1 MLKSIFQCLMRV
13 VLLSFFLTSVSH
25 AEITD
30 KDLLTKANALFKPL
44 PETAWIDQKAPSNA
58 QIQLGRELFFE
69 TRVSS
74 DGRLGCG
81 ACHNPAFYGADSL
94 SFSQGVSG
102 KKLPR
107 NAPTVFNTALLVAQ
121 HYGGNRVSVED
132 QAKQALTSAL
142 AYGNKTYQEAEDR
155 MTKLGYLPKFE
166 KAFPG
171 QSKPLSVDNWAVA
184 IGAFERTLLTPAPF
198 DRFLKGD
205 LKAMSSAQKKGLD
218 TFINT
223 GCAGCHNGVTVGG
236 QAFQKFGITADY
248 WTETGSEELEIFKG
262 RDKGRFMD
270 TKKDEDQFIFKVS
283 QLRNVAVTP
292 PYFHDGSVQKLDDA
306 VLIMGKL
313 QLGKS
318 LSPDEVASIVAFLGS
333 LTGDIPKQFSNAP
346 KLPVMGYKN

>member
-1 MLKSIFQCLMRV
+1 MLKPIYQCFIRA
-13 VLLSFFLTSVSH
+13 LLLCSFLTSASYAEVS
-25 AEITD
+25 D
-30 KDLLTKANALFKPL
+30 KNLLTKATALFKPL
-44 PETAWIDQKAPSNA
+44 PETAWIDQKPPSNS
-58 QIQLGRELFFE
+58 QIELGRELFFE

-74 DGRLGCG
+74 DGRLGCST
-81 ACHNPAFYGADSL
+81 CHNPAFYGADSL

-121 HYGGNRVSVED
+121 HFGGNRVSVED
-132 QAKQALTSAL
+132 QAKQALTSPL

-166 KAFPG
+166 AAFPG
-171 QSKPLSVDNWAVA
+171 QSKPLSADNWAVA
-184 IGAFERTLLTPAPF
+184 IGAYERTLLTPAPF

-248 WTETGSEELEIFKG
+248 WTETGSVELEIFKG

-313 QLGKS
+313 QLGKI
-318 LSPDEVASIVAFLGS
+318 LSPDEVSSIVAFLGS
-333 LTGDIPKQFSNAP
+333 LTGDIPKQFSDVP

>member
-121 HYGGNRVSVED
+121 HYGGNRVSV
-132 QAKQALTSAL
+132 
-142 AYGNKTYQEAEDR
+142 
-155 MTKLGYLPKFE
+155 
-166 KAFPG
+166 
-171 QSKPLSVDNWAVA
+171 
-184 IGAFERTLLTPAPF
+184 
-198 DRFLKGD
+198 
-205 LKAMSSAQKKGLD
+205 
-218 TFINT
+218 
-223 GCAGCHNGVTVGG
+223 
-236 QAFQKFGITADY
+236 
-248 WTETGSEELEIFKG
+248 
-262 RDKGRFMD
+262 
-270 TKKDEDQFIFKVS
+270 
-283 QLRNVAVTP
+283 
-292 PYFHDGSVQKLDDA
+292 
-306 VLIMGKL
+306 
-313 QLGKS
+313 
-318 LSPDEVASIVAFLGS
+318 
-333 LTGDIPKQFSNAP
+333 
-346 KLPVMGYKN
+346 